1 MARKAK
7 VTMDYVAQGRPNAP
21 YLVVFSHVPTEGL
34 WAWWLQT
41 LLDNRID
48 VLDCRFVFQHNE
60 APQGAHAKFLKE
72 QTRNAWPRF
81 SAEIKASRPRVVVP
95 LGSGPLQALTGVK
108 EHIFTARGYLIGAGL
123 FRQTEH
129 DEWLQVGTYK
139 NKSKATG
146 HAAGDAK
153 MKWVVKN
160 DDGLLGKEY
169 QGYVIPMFQLEP
181 ITAESFAVM
190 AAVNADLDRAY
201 RAVHG
206 ELAIIDD
213 NFTYETALTEKVTEH
228 HWGSVIAVDIETHG
242 VDNEVIDCV
251 SFSDGDVT
259 ATVPWT
265 WETRDYIAEL
275 FRLPD
280 TIFALHNSPFD
291 IPRLIQAGVPIPKE
305 SVLEKWVF
313 DTMFAAVTI
322 QPDLLKGLGAV
333 ASVYLDL
340 FPWKWLLISHADPQK
355 YSAKDSYVTV
365 MLAKLFIAIMEDLGT
380 WNLFMGRNGHP
391 GPGVMATLPM
401 LTESSRIGIR
411 INRPFALAWVARME
425 KHQLRLLKMWNR
437 TFAGYNPNSTK
448 DIKRLFYTEWNLPVQ
463 RNKEEGISVDEL
475 SCMKLRE
482 YTREFATHPAAADE
496 GWRSDPRFG
505 RRVFDLILTIRDVT
519 KQIGTY
525 AQPVAS
531 HLESRIH
538 VEYLPKA
545 KDDDRTS
552 RSQAKGNTST
562 GRLVAFGIGKT
573 KINIQNQPL
582 YARGMYLPDADDMCF
597 IEADYVRAEPHV
609 MAYSAG
615 DKVMIED
622 LATGDLYTALVGRID
637 QRTGKKIKRK
647 TGKNV
652 FLAGQYLAGGPK
664 KSDMILKQEHVYVT
678 PEECNEIQALI
689 DGTYHDVA
697 AFKQWIISQVQGDG
711 CVGWLRNPFGRVRN
725 FYSDNAAPQAVDF
738 WPQSTVG
745 DIVWCVML
753 EIHRAAQKYGGRFTL
768 QVHDSIVVQVPVQYR
783 EAMIADLWRIMT
795 RTFDC
800 VAKGFRIPVD
810 FKVAPAGR
818 PWGEVKE
825 YKYAEAA

>member
-1 MARKAK
+1 
-7 VTMDYVAQGRPNAP
+7 MDYVAQGRPDAP
-21 YLVVFSHVPTEGL
+21 YMFVFSHVPTEGL

-41 LLDNRID
+41 LLDNQID
-48 VLDCRFVFQHNE
+48 VLDCRFIFQHNE
-60 APQGAHAKFLKE
+60 SPQGAHSKFLKD

-81 SAEIKASRPRVVVP
+81 SAEVKASSPRVVLA
-95 LGSGPLQALTGVK
+95 LGSGALQALTGVK
-108 EHIFTARGYLIGAGL
+108 EHIFTARGYLIGADL
-123 FRQTEH
+123 FRPIEH
-129 DEWLQVGTYK
+129 DEFLQVGSYK
-139 NKSKATG
+139 NASKATG
-146 HAAGDAK
+146 RKAGDAK
-153 MKWVVKN
+153 MKWVIKT
-160 DDGLLGKEY
+160 DEPLLGNEF
-169 QGYVIPMFQLEP
+169 QGYVIPMFQLEH
-181 ITAESFAVM
+181 ITAEGFAVM

-201 RAVHG
+201 RVVNNQ
-206 ELAIIDD
+206 LDIIDQH
-213 NFTYETALTEKVTEH
+213 FTYYTQLCNEVVWHE
-228 HWGSVIAVDIETHG
+228 WGDVISVDIETHG

-259 ATVPWT
+259 ATVPWSVQ
-265 WETRDYIAEL
+265 TRAFLSGL
-275 FRLPD
+275 FARPD

-313 DTMFAAVTI
+313 DTMFGGVTV
-322 QPDLLKGLGAV
+322 QPDLLKGLGAM

-340 FPWKWLLISHADPQK
+340 FPWKWLLISHANPEK
-355 YSAKDSYVTV
+355 YSAKDAYVTV
-365 MLAKLFIAIMEDLGT
+365 LLAKLLIAIMKDLGT
-380 WNLFMGRNGHP
+380 WDLFMGRNGHP

-411 INRPFALAWVARME
+411 TNRPFALAWVARME
-425 KHQLRLLKMWNR
+425 KHQLRLLKMWTR
-437 TFAGYNPNSTK
+437 TFHGYNANSTK
-448 DIKRLFYTEWNLPVQ
+448 DIKRLFYNEWDLPVQ

-475 SCMKLRE
+475 ACMKLRE
-482 YTREFATHPAAADE
+482 YTKEFATHPAAADE

-505 RRVFDLILTIRDVT
+505 RRVFDLILLIRDVT

-531 HLESRIH
+531 SLSSRVY

-545 KDDDRTS
+545 KDTDGTTH
-552 RSQAKGNTST
+552 SQAKGNTST

-573 KINIQNQPL
+573 KINIQNQPK
-582 YARGMYLPDADDMCF
+582 YARGMYLPDDDDMCF
-597 IEADYVRAEPHV
+597 VQADYVRAEPHV

-615 DKVMIED
+615 DKTMIED
-622 LATGDLYTALVGRID
+622 LGSGDLYTALVNRID
-637 QRTGKKIKRK
+637 SRTGMKIKRK

-664 KSDMILKQEHVYVT
+664 KSDMILKQDHVYVS

-745 DIVWCVML
+745 DIMWCVML
-753 EIHRAAQKYGGRFTL
+753 EVHRAAQKYGGRFMI
-768 QVHDSIVVQVPVQYR
+768 QVHDSIVVQVPKQHV
-783 EAMIADLWRIMT
+783 EAMVADMWRIMT

-800 VAKGFRIPVD
+800 VAKDFRIPVD
-810 FKVAPAGR
+810 FEVAGPGK
-818 PWGEVKE
+818 PWGEVKS
-825 YKYAEAA
+825 YKYAA